1 VEGPNPVILSSP
13 ETIRRY
19 HAAGWWGDET
29 LLDLWN
35 RNLAAH
41 PERTA
46 LVDPPNR
53 PDLTAGEARRW
64 TYAETDLRASRLAA
78 ALRAAGVHRDDVV
91 MVQLPNVVELP
102 LVYLAALKV
111 GAIVSPL
118 PVQYRGHELRH
129 TMAVVEP
136 RAFITAAPINGHDH
150 VLMAL
155 EHAGDV
161 PGPMALIGLA
171 DDEGALPAGVLGLTS
186 ILEAEASAGAVEELA
201 ARASAHRSNADEIV
215 TVCWTSGTEAEPKG
229 VPRSHNMWI
238 SIAYATTD
246 GARLADGAVM
256 LNPFPMVNMSGI
268 GGMFVPWLQVAG
280 TLVMHHPLSL
290 PVFLGQIGAERS
302 EYTVAPPIL
311 LNLLLANEA
320 LLAQADLSSM
330 RVIGSGSAPL
340 STFMVESWKRR
351 FGIEVLNFFGSN
363 EGTALIGDPTT
374 VPDPAERARYFPRFG
389 ANGPAG
395 DEWGN
400 RAARGMET
408 RLVDPMTGRPVT
420 EPDQPGE
427 LHFRGPTLFPGYY
440 RRPEMT
446 ERAFDRDG
454 FYRTGDLFEITGS
467 AAIPSPRSRAPAAP
481 GRNPASTGDRL
492 RYVGRA
498 RDLIIRGG
506 MKVAPEELEALI
518 ATHPAVGDVAV
529 LGVEDR
535 RIEGE
540 QRICVAVVPKPTPPA
555 EAASASPGSGTPAAP
570 ASPMTL
576 GALRAFLAEK
586 QVAAYKMPKQLLVLD
601 ALPRNPLG
609 KVLKRDLRMRFEGR
623 GGSPSVAEE
632 AEASR

>member
-1 VEGPNPVILSSP
+1 MILSSP

-19 HAAGWWGDET
+19 REAGWWGDET

-35 RNLAAH
+35 RNVAAH

-53 PDLTAGEARRW
+53 ADLTAGAPRRW
-64 TYAETDLRASRLAA
+64 TYTETDRRATRLAA
-78 ALRAAGVHRDDVV
+78 ALYARGVRRDDVV

-102 LVYLAALKV
+102 LIYLAALKL
-111 GAIVSPL
+111 GAVVSPL

-136 RAFITAAPINGHDH
+136 RAFITADRISGHDH
-150 VLMAL
+150 VAMAL
-155 EHAGDV
+155 EHAGDAA
-161 PGPMALIGLA
+161 GPVIVIGLT
-171 DDEGALPAGVLGLTS
+171 DDEGALPDGVLGLTS
-186 ILEAEASAGAVEELA
+186 ILETDADARAVEALA
-201 ARASAHRSNADEIV
+201 ADASAHPLDADEIV

-246 GARLADGAVM
+246 GARLTDGAVM

-268 GGMFVPWLQVAG
+268 GGMLVPWLQVAG
-280 TLVMHHPLSL
+280 TLVMHHPMSL
-290 PVFLGQIGAERS
+290 PVFLGQIGAERA

-320 LLAQADLSSM
+320 LLGQADLSSM

-340 STFMVESWKRR
+340 SAFMVEGWKRR
-351 FGIEVLNFFGSN
+351 FGIDVLNFFGAN

-395 DEWGN
+395 DEWVN

-408 RLVDPMTGRPVT
+408 RLVDPLTGRLVT
-420 EPDQPGE
+420 EPDEPGE
-427 LHFRGPTLFPGYY
+427 LWFRGPTLFPGYY

-446 ERAFDRDG
+446 ERAFDAEG
-454 FYRTGDLFEITGS
+454 FYRTGDLFEIAGAVGGAGS
-467 AAIPSPRSRAPAAP
+467 AA
-481 GRNPASTGDRL
+481 ASDRL

-506 MKVAPEELEALI
+506 MKIAPEELEALI
-518 ATHPAVGDVAV
+518 AGHPAVADVAV

-540 QRICVAVVPKPTPPA
+540 QRICVAVVPRPEVEPA
-555 EAASASPGSGTPAAP
+555 VSLGT
-570 ASPMTL
+570 
-576 GALRAFLAEK
+576 LRAFLVER
-586 QVAAYKMPKQLLVLD
+586 QIAAYKMPKELLLLD
-601 ALPRNPLG
+601 TLPRNPVG
-609 KVLKRDLRMRFEGR
+609 KVLKRELRMQFEGR
-623 GGSPSVAEE
+623 GAGPSVAEE
-632 AEASR
+632 AQTSR

>member
-1 VEGPNPVILSSP
+1 MILSSP

-19 HAAGWWGDET
+19 RDAGWWGDDT
-29 LLDLWN
+29 LLDLWTGN
-35 RNLAAH
+35 VAAH

-53 PDLTAGEARRW
+53 ADLTVGTPRRW
-64 TYAETDLRASRLAA
+64 TYAEADLRATRLAA
-78 ALRAAGVHRDDVV
+78 ALHAAGVRRDDIV
-91 MVQLPNVVELP
+91 MAQLPNVVELP
-102 LVYLAALKV
+102 LVYLAALKL

-136 RAFITAAPINGHDH
+136 RAFITASRINGHDH
-150 VLMAL
+150 DHVAMVL
-155 EHAGDV
+155 EHAHDS
-161 PGPMALIGLA
+161 PGPMAIIGLA
-171 DDEGALPAGVLGLTS
+171 DDAPGAGALPDAVLDLAS
-186 ILEAEASAGAVEELA
+186 ILETDADAASVAALA
-201 ARASAHRSNADEIV
+201 ADASAHSPDADEVV

-246 GARLADGAVM
+246 GARLADGAIM
-256 LNPFPMVNMSGI
+256 LNPFPLVNMSGI

-280 TLVMHHPLSL
+280 TLVMHHPMSL
-290 PVFLGQIGAERS
+290 PVFLGQIGTERA

-330 RVIGSGSAPL
+330 LVIGSGSAPL
-340 STFMVESWKRR
+340 STFMVEGWKRR
-351 FGIEVLNFFGSN
+351 FGIDVLNFFGSN

-389 ANGPAG
+389 VNGPAG
-395 DEWGN
+395 HEWGN

-408 RLVDPMTGRPVT
+408 RLVDPLSGRLVT

-427 LHFRGPTLFPGYY
+427 LWFRGPTLFPGYF

-446 ERAFDRDG
+446 ERAFDADGPDG
-454 FYRTGDLFEITGS
+454 FYRTGDLFEIAGTAG
-467 AAIPSPRSRAPAAP
+467 A
-481 GRNPASTGDRL
+481 GDRL

-506 MKVAPEELEALI
+506 MKIAPEELEALI
-518 ATHPAVGDVAV
+518 ATHPGVGDVAV
-529 LGVEDR
+529 VGVEDR

-540 QRICVAVVPKPTPPA
+540 QRICVAVVPKPAPPGA
-555 EAASASPGSGTPAAP
+555 DPAP
-570 ASPMTL
+570 TLTL
-576 GALRAFLAEK
+576 GGLRAFLAEK
-586 QVAAYKMPKQLLVLD
+586 QIAAFKMPKELLVLD
-601 ALPRNPLG
+601 ALPRNPVG
-609 KVLKRDLRMRFEGR
+609 KVVKRDLRMRFEGH
-623 GGSPSVAEE
+623 GGGPSVAGE
-632 AEASR
+632 AEAAGAAR